1 MGDQVGTLA
10 VPAAAADSA
19 FGPLGGHAG
28 QQQVMLQAGAG
39 PLPGLTAARM
49 EVCLQPQNV
58 APCADSSPSVC
69 RVRCAHP
76 HLAAPPV
83 DRGWAASCRGAR
95 ASPLRP

>member
-49 EVCLQPQNV
+49 EVCLQPEHKEQ
-58 APCADSSPSVC
+58 ACAQRNELEDEGK
-69 RVRCAHP
+69 P
-76 HLAAPPV
+76 HGEL
-83 DRGWAASCRGAR
+83 G
-95 ASPLRP
+95 